1 MKTATLAALLITA
14 AGFAAAAPAFADD
27 TTAAPITAGS
37 PVQQAPANGPRTRA
51 EVKAELA
58 RARAA
63 GELDNPNIPSYPSQ
77 LATGGYTVPR
87 AQIQTAAFFHTSRTA
102 EPAVATATTAT
113 TTLN

>member
-14 AGFAAAAPAFADD
+14 AGFAAAPAFADD
-27 TTAAPITAGS
+27 TAAAPAAAAA
-37 PVQQAPANGPRTRA
+37 VQQAPTNGPLTRA

-87 AQIQTAAFFHTSRTA
+87 AQIQTAGFFHTSRTA